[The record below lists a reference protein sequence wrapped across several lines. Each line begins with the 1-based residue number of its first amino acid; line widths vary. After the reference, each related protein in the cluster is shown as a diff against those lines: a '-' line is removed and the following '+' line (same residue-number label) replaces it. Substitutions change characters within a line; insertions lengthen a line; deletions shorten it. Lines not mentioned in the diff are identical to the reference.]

1 MITWIP
7 VDKDLPKQHE
17 RKDGDGR
24 KYKSSNLVLIWTT
37 DKEQPLDI
45 GCLED
50 DKWFIH
56 GIGGYDSTV
65 THWALINGPDGHL
78 VDMEYC

>member
-7 VDKDLPKQHE
+7 VDKDLPKQIE
-17 RKDGDGR
+17 RIGEGGE
-24 KYKSSNLVLIWTT
+24 KYKSSNIVLIWTT
-37 DKEQPLDI
+37 DEEQPLDI

-56 GIGGYDSTV
+56 GIDGYDSTV

-78 VDMEYC
+78 VDVEYC